1 MATHTVVPGD
11 CFSSLAK
18 ANNFFDYLTLY
29 NHGSNSALKAKRP
42 NPNQLEEGD
51 SVEIPDKKIK
61 KAPCV
66 SNKEHKFVVVR
77 TKTKLRLVIMDA
89 KDKALKLKKCSFE
102 VGVRKQST
110 LPDGSGLVEIEIDP
124 VATTGKLIATWAAPA
139 AKAAPKAAKAA
150 APASPPPYPAPIAA
164 VDFEDTT
171 PKITHE
177 TTATWTLHVGR
188 MEPLD
193 TVRGCLRRLANLGYT
208 APDVK
213 VEDAKTAL
221 VVKAY
226 QRKNSLG
233 TKGSESGVVSDVR
246 ADLET
251 RHDKL

>member
-1 MATHTVVPGD
+1 MAKHTVVPGD

-29 NHGSNSALKAKRP
+29 NHGTNSALKAKRP

-61 KAPCV
+61 KVPCA

-77 TKTKLRLVIMDA
+77 TKTKLRLVLMDA
-89 KDKALKLKKCSFE
+89 KDKELKLTKCSLE
-102 VGVRKQST
+102 VGTRKQKT
-110 LPDGSGLVEIEIDP
+110 LPDGSGLVEMEIDP
-124 VATTGKLIATWAAPA
+124 VATAGTLTATWAAPA
-139 AKAAPKAAKAA
+139 AKPAPKPAKAA
-150 APASPPPYPAPIAA
+150 AAASPPPYPAPIAA
-164 VDFEDTT
+164 ADFEDVQ
-171 PKITHE
+171 PKVTHE

-188 MEPLD
+188 MEPLA
-193 TVRGCLRRLANLGYT
+193 TVRGCLRRLENLGYT
-208 APDVK
+208 APDLK
-213 VEDAKTAL
+213 AEDAKTAI
-221 VVKAY
+221 VVKSY

-233 TKGSESGVVSDVR
+233 TKGSESGKVSDVR